1 MLGAKKPEGE
11 REIKR
16 LIIILIA
23 VCFLAGATVVMAGE
37 KEELGFQLQALNEKA
52 ARMQVEF
59 QLLQI
64 QRADVTARLKELQP
78 KEQPK
83 PDKPKKEEKR

>member
-1 MLGAKKPEGE
+1 M
-11 REIKR
+11 KR

-64 QRADVTARLKELQP
+64 QRADVTARLQALQP
-78 KEQPK
+78 KEKVKPK
-83 PDKPKKEEKR
+83 PDKPKEEGR

>member
-1 MLGAKKPEGE
+1 M
-11 REIKR
+11 KR
-16 LIIILIA
+16 IIIIA
-23 VCFLAGATVVMAGE
+23 LAIVFVFLFTVPVIAGQ

-64 QRADVTARLKELQP
+64 QRADVTARLQALQP
-78 KEQPK
+78 KEKVKPK
-83 PDKPKKEEKR
+83 PDKPKEEGR

>member
-1 MLGAKKPEGE
+1 M
-11 REIKR
+11 KR
-16 LIIILIA
+16 IIIIA
-23 VCFLAGATVVMAGE
+23 LAIVFVFLFTVPVIAGQ

-64 QRADVTARLKELQP
+64 QRADVTARLQALQP
-78 KEQPK
+78 KEKVKPE
-83 PDKPKKEEKR
+83 PDKPEEEESR